1 MPQFF
6 IDRPVF
12 AWVLAILLTLG
23 GAIALTSLSM
33 EAYPDIAPPQVIVST
48 SYRGA
53 NASTVESTVTQIIEQ
68 QLTGIDHLLYFT
80 SSSGSD
86 GSSQI
91 TLTFENGTDPDIAAV
106 QTQNRVTLATPR
118 LPAEVN
124 LQGIRID
131 KANAGFLGVV
141 ALQSTS
147 PSGPGPAELNNIVAS
162 QVLDQIQ
169 RIPGIGSA
177 NQFGAEY
184 AMRIWLNPDK
194 LHAYGMSA
202 STALDAV
209 RAQNVQFAAGSI
221 GSEPA
226 AAGQAFSA
234 SVSAEGRFNGPEQFQ
249 NILLRTNPNGTSV
262 RLKDVARVELGQSQ
276 YGFETRIGT
285 TPMAAF
291 GIQLLPG
298 ANALKVINAVKAKM
312 KTLQAT
318 FPADV
323 TWFMPFDS
331 TTFIYVA
338 IREVIITLLEAIA
351 LVFIV
356 MLVFLQSLR
365 ATLIPTLVV
374 PVALMGTLMG
384 LEAVGFSINQLTLF
398 AMVLAIGIVVDDAI
412 VVVEAVERIM
422 REEHLEPKEATRKAM
437 RQITGAIVAITTVL
451 AAVFIPSA
459 LQTGSVG
466 VIYRQFAL
474 TIALSMGFS
483 AFLALS
489 FTPALCASLLRPTHL
504 RGNFIFNWFNRAY
517 EATSK
522 AYVRRVYAS
531 VAHVPRWMAA
541 FAVMLVIGGLLFVKL
556 PGSFVPDEDQGY
568 ALADVQL
575 PPGATLARTRDV
587 LTQLDRAIRKNPAV
601 DTALLITGS
610 SFTGNGEN
618 VGRAFIK
625 LKPWNQRKT
634 TATEFIAWCN
644 RTIAPSIRDARIFF
658 INLPTIR
665 GLGQFSGFDFFLED
679 RGGAGREALTA
690 AQNTMVQRATGNPI
704 LTGVRVNTLQDA
716 PRLQLSVDRVQA
728 QSMGLSVSDVYTA
741 IQLMLAPVYAD
752 DFIYHGR
759 VLRVLLQADA
769 PYRMTPQDL
778 SHYYVIATSPGTT
791 SSSGGSSGN
800 AASGINAPATPVSPG
815 TAIPLSNVVKSSWL
829 VAPPT
834 LTRYNGFPAVE
845 VTGNNTSSHSSG
857 QAMKEMERIT
867 QQYLPRGFGFDW
879 AGESLQEILSGTQA
893 PMLFALS
900 ILVVYLCLAALY
912 ESWSIPAA
920 VLMAVPVGLIGSTLA
935 ALVRGLPN
943 DVFFKVG
950 LITIIG
956 LSAKNAI
963 LIVEFAV
970 TLQKEG
976 GKSLHNAVLEAARL
990 RFRPILMTS
999 FAFILGVFPM
1009 AVSTGAGANSRHA
1022 IGTGVVGGM
1031 LSAAL
1036 LGVLL
1041 IPVCYVGIRRLLG
1054 DQLDEP
1060 GRGEQASTPIAHP

>member
-23 GAIALTSLSM
+23 GILSLLTLST

-48 SYRGA
+48 SFPGA
-53 NASTVESTVTQIIEQ
+53 NASTVESTVTQVIEQ

-80 SSSGSD
+80 SSSSSD
-86 GSSQI
+86 GGSQI
-91 TLTFENGTDPDIAAV
+91 TLTFDSGTNPDIAAV

-118 LPAEVN
+118 LPVEVN
-124 LQGIRID
+124 AQGITIA
-131 KANAGFLGVV
+131 KANAGFLGVM
-141 ALQSTS
+141 ALQSTTANG
-147 PSGPGPAELNNIVAS
+147 PSPAELNNIVAS
-162 QVLDQIQ
+162 QVLDQIA

-177 NQFGAEY
+177 QQFGAEF
-184 AMRIWLNPDK
+184 AMRIWLDPDK
-194 LHAYGMSA
+194 LHAYNLSA
-202 STALDAV
+202 ATVLATV
-209 RAQNVQFAAGSI
+209 RGQNVQFASGSI
-221 GSEPA
+221 GQEPA
-226 AAGQAFSA
+226 VKGQQFSA
-234 SVSAEGRFNGPEQFQ
+234 NVVAEGRFTSPEQFE

-262 RLKDVARVELGQSQ
+262 RLKDVARVGLGQST
-276 YGFETRIGT
+276 YSFETRIGN

-291 GIQLLPG
+291 GLQLTPG
-298 ANALKVINAVKAKM
+298 ANALEVIKAVKARM
-312 KTLQAT
+312 AQLQTT
-318 FPADV
+318 FPPGV

-338 IREVIITLLEAIA
+338 VREVIITLIEAVA

-356 MLVFLQSLR
+356 MLVFLQSFR
-365 ATLIPTLVV
+365 ATIIPTLVV
-374 PVALMGTLMG
+374 PVALMGSLIG
-384 LEAVGFSINQLTLF
+384 ILAVGFSINQLTLF

-422 REEHLEPKEATRKAM
+422 REEHLAPKDATRKAM
-437 RQITGAIVAITTVL
+437 RQITGAIVAITLVL

-489 FTPALCASLLRPTHL
+489 FTPALCATLLRPEHL
-504 RGNFIFNWFNRAY
+504 SPNIVFRWFNRAY
-517 EATSK
+517 ERTQN

-541 FAVMLVIGGLLFVKL
+541 FVVLLVLAGFLFYKL

-568 ALADVQL
+568 ALADIQL
-575 PPGATLARTRDV
+575 PPGATMARTREV
-587 LTQLDRAIRKNPAV
+587 LGQIDSELRKNDVV

-618 VGRAFIK
+618 VARAFIK
-625 LKPWNQRKT
+625 LKPWNKRKT
-634 TATEFIAWCN
+634 TATQFIAWCN
-644 RTIAPSIRDARIFF
+644 RTVAPKVHDARVFF

-679 RGGAGREALTA
+679 RTGKGREALTQ
-690 AQNTMVQRATGNPI
+690 AQNTLVQKSTGNPI
-704 LTGVRVNTLQDA
+704 LTAVRLNTLQDA
-716 PRLQLSVDRVQA
+716 PRLRLSVDRVQA
-728 QSMGLSVSDVYTA
+728 ESMGLSVSDVYTA
-741 IQLMLAPVYAD
+741 IQLMLAPVYAN
-752 DFIYHGR
+752 DFVYEGR

-769 PYRMTPQDL
+769 PYRMNAEAL
-778 SHYYVIATSPGTT
+778 SHYYVIT
-791 SSSGGSSGN
+791 N
-800 AASGINAPATPVSPG
+800 AGAAV
-815 TAIPLSNVVKSSWL
+815 PLSNVVQTDWV
-829 VAPPT
+829 VAPPS

-845 VTGNNTSSHSSG
+845 VTGSNSPSRSSG
-857 QAMKEMERIT
+857 EAMKEMERIVT
-867 QQYLPRGFGFDW
+867 QDLPRGFGYDW
-879 AGESLQEILSGTQA
+879 AGQSLQELLSGAQA

-900 ILVVYLCLAALY
+900 VLVVYLCLAALY

-920 VLMAVPVGLIGSTLA
+920 VLMAVPVGLLGATLA
-935 ALVRGLPN
+935 ALLRGLPN

-976 GKSLHNAVLEAARL
+976 GKSLHNAVLEAARM

-1009 AVSTGAGANSRHA
+1009 VVSSGAGANSRHA

-1031 LSAAL
+1031 LSAAV

-1041 IPVCYVGIRRLLG
+1041 IPVCYVAIRRMLG
-1054 DQLDEP
+1054 DKLDEP
-1060 GRGEQASTPIAHP
+1060 GRAETTSTPTTHP